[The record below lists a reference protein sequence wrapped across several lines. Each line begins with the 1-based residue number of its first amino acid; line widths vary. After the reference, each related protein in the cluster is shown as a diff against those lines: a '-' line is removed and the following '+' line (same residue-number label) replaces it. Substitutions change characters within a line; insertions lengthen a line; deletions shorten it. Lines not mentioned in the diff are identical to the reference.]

1 MAAGLGAASMIA
13 HVMARNLSSAPLQ
26 LLGASVLSNMAS
38 VDRPWIPP
46 SSDMDADGSADAAAA
61 SEAAH
66 FRRLVE
72 DAVTARARHPSPAL
86 HPTAAEASSS
96 ARIVGRAAVPAW
108 ELVRW
113 LCVEQGTVEA
123 LTAAAAAHPT
133 DTSLVEACLGAVAS
147 IAGGN
152 AVTDGAVAEP
162 PESPPQDLLSG
173 AGGLSSLLK
182 QEVVLRHDALGRV
195 LAAMRAADYDAPVL
209 LAGSAFLLAL
219 ARDPATHGAV
229 VSSDA
234 AYVLCGAA
242 ANFIPAALVGLRAAA
257 SAVCALPRPP
267 STGGGPNTHGSTATA
282 SDFQATTAA
291 QLGAAG
297 AAATALVERAG
308 SALPLVARVSAERC
322 VESAESQGRRDG
334 DTFIPPLH
342 LLLRSSSSCPCSPPR
357 RRLPRASSS
366 WGCLAPCPSS

>member
-13 HVMARNLSSAPLQ
+13 HVMACNLASAPLQ

-46 SSDMDADGSADAAAA
+46 SSDGDADGSVEATAA
-61 SEAAH
+61 SEAAAH

-96 ARIVGRAAVPAW
+96 ARILGRAAVPAW

-152 AVTDGAVAEP
+152 EASDGAVVEP
-162 PESPPQDLLSG
+162 PESPPHQGGLLLCG
-173 AGGLSSLLK
+173 AAGGGGGLSSLLK

-219 ARDPATHGAV
+219 ARDPATLGAV
-229 VSSDA
+229 ASSDA
-234 AYVLCGAA
+234 AYVLCGAV
-242 ANFIPAALVGLRAAA
+242 ANFIPAALGGLGAAA
-257 SAVCALPRPP
+257 SAVRALPLPP
-267 STGGGPNTHGSTATA
+267 STGGGPSAHGSSATV

-297 AAATALVERAG
+297 AAAAALVERAG
-308 SALPLVARVSAERC
+308 SALPLITRVSVERG
-322 VESAESQGRRDG
+322 VGGTE
-334 DTFIPPLH
+334 T
-342 LLLRSSSSCPCSPPR
+342 
-357 RRLPRASSS
+357 
-366 WGCLAPCPSS
+366 